1 MSIRTRFAPSP
12 TGLLHV
18 GNARAALFCFLFAKK
33 HDGQFVLRLDD
44 TDRERSTQAFADAI
58 QADLDW
64 LGLKWDETARQS
76 DRFERYDGVFE
87 TLVAQGHVYACYETP
102 EELERKRKRQLAR
115 GKPPVYDRAGLA
127 LSADEKAALEAEG
140 RSAHWRFKLSGN
152 QVAWR
157 DLVRGEQKIDT
168 ASVSDPVIRR
178 ADGSWLYTLP
188 SVVDDLDMNI
198 SHVIRG
204 EDHVTNTAA
213 QVELIAA
220 LGGEVPEFAHFSLML
235 GADGSGLSKRLGSL
249 ALADLR
255 DSGLEPISLN
265 AHIARLG
272 TADPVVPAQTMQ
284 EIIDGFDMARLG
296 RAPARFDP
304 EDVTRLNARILH
316 ETPYAAV
323 AERLAEIGAPA
334 QAEFWEAMRGNIEKF
349 ADMQNIMALINGP
362 ITPVVETD
370 DADYIAQARALLPDA
385 PLDTESW
392 SDWTGRLKDETGRK
406 GRALFMPLR
415 MALTGQSHGPEMQ
428 HLLYHIGYDEAV
440 ARLEAA
446 GKH

>member
-64 LGLKWDETARQS
+64 LGLKWDDTARQS

-87 TLVAQGHVYACYETP
+87 TLVAQGHVYACYETT

-385 PLDTESW
+385 PLETESW
-392 SDWTGRLKDETGRK
+392 SDWTGRLKDATGRK

>member
-1 MSIRTRFAPSP
+1 M
-12 TGLLHV
+12 LHV

-58 QADLDW
+58 KADLDW

-127 LSADEKAALEAEG
+127 LSADEKATLEAEG

-152 QVAWR
+152 QVTWR

-370 DADYIAQARALLPDA
+370 DADYIAQARILLPDA
-385 PLDTESW
+385 PFDTDSW
-392 SDWTGRLKDETGRK
+392 SDWTARLKDETGRK

>member
-255 DSGLEPISLN
+255 DNGLEPISLN

-392 SDWTGRLKDETGRK
+392 SDWTGRLKDATGRK

>member
-44 TDRERSTQAFADAI
+44 TDTERSTQDFADAI

-64 LGLKWDETARQS
+64 LGLTWDETARQS
-76 DRFERYDGVFE
+76 DRFDRYDAAFE

-102 EELERKRKRQLAR
+102 DELERKRKRQLAR
-115 GKPPVYDRAGLA
+115 GKPPVYDRAGLG

-140 RSAHWRFKLSGN
+140 RAPHWRFKLSGN
-152 QVAWR
+152 QVGWH

-168 ASVSDPVIRR
+168 SSVSDPVIRR
-178 ADGSWLYTLP
+178 ADGTWLYTLP
-188 SVVDDLDMNI
+188 SVVDDLDMKI

-272 TADPVVPAQTMQ
+272 TADPVVPAHTMQ

-304 EDVTRLNARILH
+304 EDVVRLNARILH

-323 AERLAEIGAPA
+323 ADRLAEIGAPM

-362 ITPVVETD
+362 VTPVVEAD
-370 DADYIAQARALLPDA
+370 DADYVAQARALLPDA
-385 PLDTESW
+385 PLDTQSW
-392 SDWTGRLKDETGRK
+392 SVWTGRLKEETGRK
-406 GRALFMPLR
+406 GRGLFMPLR

-446 GKH
+446 GKQ

>member
-1 MSIRTRFAPSP
+1 MFIRTRFAPSP

-33 HDGQFVLRLDD
+33 NDGQFVLRLDD

-58 QADLDW
+58 HADLDW
-64 LGLKWDETARQS
+64 LGLKWDEPARQS
-76 DRFERYDGVFE
+76 DRFERYDAVFE

-152 QVAWR
+152 QVGWR

-255 DSGLEPISLN
+255 DNGLEPISLN

-349 ADMQNIMALINGP
+349 ADMKNIMALINGP

-385 PLDTESW
+385 PLETESW
-392 SDWTGRLKDETGRK
+392 SDWTGRLKDATGRK

-446 GKH
+446 GKN

>member
-1 MSIRTRFAPSP
+1 
-12 TGLLHV
+12 
-18 GNARAALFCFLFAKK
+18 
-33 HDGQFVLRLDD
+33 
-44 TDRERSTQAFADAI
+44 
-58 QADLDW
+58 
-64 LGLKWDETARQS
+64 
-76 DRFERYDGVFE
+76 
-87 TLVAQGHVYACYETP
+87 
-102 EELERKRKRQLAR
+102 
-115 GKPPVYDRAGLA
+115 
-127 LSADEKAALEAEG
+127 
-140 RSAHWRFKLSGN
+140 
-152 QVAWR
+152 
-157 DLVRGEQKIDT
+157 
-168 ASVSDPVIRR
+168 
-178 ADGSWLYTLP
+178 
-188 SVVDDLDMNI
+188 MNI

-323 AERLAEIGAPA
+323 AERLAE
-334 QAEFWEAMRGNIEKF
+334 
-349 ADMQNIMALINGP
+349 
-362 ITPVVETD
+362 
-370 DADYIAQARALLPDA
+370 
-385 PLDTESW
+385 
-392 SDWTGRLKDETGRK
+392 
-406 GRALFMPLR
+406 
-415 MALTGQSHGPEMQ
+415 
-428 HLLYHIGYDEAV
+428 
-440 ARLEAA
+440 
-446 GKH
+446 

>member
-76 DRFERYDGVFE
+76 DRFERYDAVFE

-140 RSAHWRFKLSGN
+140 RTAHWRFKLSGN

-316 ETPYAAV
+316 ETSYAAV

-370 DADYIAQARALLPDA
+370 DADYIAQARTLLPDA
-385 PLDTESW
+385 PFDTESW
-392 SDWTGRLKDETGRK
+392 SDWTARLKDETGRK

>member
-76 DRFERYDGVFE
+76 DRFERYDAVFE
-87 TLVAQGHVYACYETP
+87 TLVAQGHVYACFETP

-127 LSADEKAALEAEG
+127 LSADEIAALEAEG
-140 RSAHWRFKLSGN
+140 RTAHWRFKLSGN

-204 EDHVTNTAA
+204 EDHVTNTAT

-220 LGGEVPEFAHFSLML
+220 LCGKVPEFAHFSLML

-323 AERLAEIGAPA
+323 AERLTEIGAPA
-334 QAEFWEAMRGNIEKF
+334 QAEFWEAMRGNIENF
-349 ADMQNIMALINGP
+349 ADMQNIMALIKGP

>member
-64 LGLKWDETARQS
+64 LGLKWDDTARQS

-370 DADYIAQARALLPDA
+370 DADYIAQACAFLPDA

>member
-44 TDRERSTQAFADAI
+44 TDTERSTQDFADAI

-64 LGLKWDETARQS
+64 LGLTWDETARQS
-76 DRFERYDGVFE
+76 DRFERYDAAFD

-102 EELERKRKRQLAR
+102 DELERKRKRQLAR
-115 GKPPVYDRAGLA
+115 GKPPVYDRAGLG

-140 RSAHWRFKLSGN
+140 RAPHWRFKLSGN
-152 QVAWR
+152 QVGWH

-168 ASVSDPVIRR
+168 SSVSDPVIRR
-178 ADGSWLYTLP
+178 ADGTWLYTLP

-220 LGGEVPEFAHFSLML
+220 LGGTVPEFAHFSLML

-249 ALADLR
+249 ALAELR

-304 EDVTRLNARILH
+304 EDVVRLNARILH

-323 AERLAEIGAPA
+323 ADRLAEIGAPT

-362 ITPVVETD
+362 VTPVVEAD
-370 DADYIAQARALLPDA
+370 DADYVAQARALLPDA
-385 PLDTESW
+385 PLDTQSW
-392 SDWTGRLKDETGRK
+392 SVWTGRLKEETGRK
-406 GRALFMPLR
+406 GRGLFMPLR

-446 GKH
+446 GKQ

>member
-76 DRFERYDGVFE
+76 DRFERYDAVFE

-255 DSGLEPISLN
+255 DNGLEPISLN

-385 PLDTESW
+385 PLDMESW

>member
-1 MSIRTRFAPSP
+1 MFIRTRFAPSP

-33 HDGQFVLRLDD
+33 NDGQFVLRLDD

-76 DRFERYDGVFE
+76 DRFERYDAVFE

-102 EELERKRKRQLAR
+102 DELERKRKRQLAR

-152 QVAWR
+152 QVGWH

-255 DSGLEPISLN
+255 DNGLEPISLN

-349 ADMQNIMALINGP
+349 ADMKNIMALINGP

-385 PLDTESW
+385 PLETESW
-392 SDWTGRLKDETGRK
+392 SDWTGRLKDATGRK

>member
-1 MSIRTRFAPSP
+1 MFIRTRFAPSP

-33 HDGQFVLRLDD
+33 NDGQFVLRLDD

-76 DRFERYDGVFE
+76 DRFERYDAVFE
-87 TLVAQGHVYACYETP
+87 MLVAQGHVYACYETP

-385 PLDTESW
+385 PLETESW
-392 SDWTGRLKDETGRK
+392 SDWTGRLKDATGRK

>member
-1 MSIRTRFAPSP
+1 MFIRTRFAPSP

-33 HDGQFVLRLDD
+33 NDGQFVLRLDD

-76 DRFERYDGVFE
+76 DRFERYDAVFE

-140 RSAHWRFKLSGN
+140 RAAHWRFKLSGN
-152 QVAWR
+152 QVGWR

-168 ASVSDPVIRR
+168 DSVSDPVIRR

-255 DSGLEPISLN
+255 DNGLEPISLN

-349 ADMQNIMALINGP
+349 ADMKNIMALINGP

-385 PLDTESW
+385 PLETESW
-392 SDWTGRLKDETGRK
+392 SDWTGRLKDATGRK

>member
-33 HDGQFVLRLDD
+33 HDGEFVLRLDD

-64 LGLKWDETARQS
+64 LGLKWDETVRQS
-76 DRFERYDGVFE
+76 DRFERYHAVFE

-102 EELERKRKRQLAR
+102 EELDRKRKRQLAR

-127 LSADEKAALEAEG
+127 LSADEKATLEAEG

-204 EDHVTNTAA
+204 EDHVTNLS
-213 QVELIAA
+213 LI
-220 LGGEVPEFAHFSLML
+220 
-235 GADGSGLSKRLGSL
+235 
-249 ALADLR
+249 
-255 DSGLEPISLN
+255 
-265 AHIARLG
+265 HI
-272 TADPVVPAQTMQ
+272 
-284 EIIDGFDMARLG
+284 
-296 RAPARFDP
+296 
-304 EDVTRLNARILH
+304 
-316 ETPYAAV
+316 
-323 AERLAEIGAPA
+323 
-334 QAEFWEAMRGNIEKF
+334 
-349 ADMQNIMALINGP
+349 
-362 ITPVVETD
+362 
-370 DADYIAQARALLPDA
+370 
-385 PLDTESW
+385 
-392 SDWTGRLKDETGRK
+392 
-406 GRALFMPLR
+406 
-415 MALTGQSHGPEMQ
+415 
-428 HLLYHIGYDEAV
+428 
-440 ARLEAA
+440 
-446 GKH
+446 

>member
-44 TDRERSTQAFADAI
+44 TDTERSTQDFADAI

-64 LGLKWDETARQS
+64 LGLTWDETARQS
-76 DRFERYDGVFE
+76 DRFDRYDAAFE

-102 EELERKRKRQLAR
+102 DELERKRKRQLAR
-115 GKPPVYDRAGLA
+115 GKPPVYDRAGLG

-140 RSAHWRFKLSGN
+140 RAPHWRFKLSGN
-152 QVAWR
+152 QVGWH

-168 ASVSDPVIRR
+168 SSVSDPVIRR
-178 ADGSWLYTLP
+178 ADGTWLYTLP
-188 SVVDDLDMNI
+188 SVVDDLDMKI

-220 LGGEVPEFAHFSLML
+220 LGGMVPEFAHFSLML

-249 ALADLR
+249 ALAELR

-272 TADPVVPAQTMQ
+272 TADPVVPARTMQ

-304 EDVTRLNARILH
+304 EDVVRLNARILH

-323 AERLAEIGAPA
+323 ADRLAEIGAPT

-362 ITPVVETD
+362 VTPMVEAD
-370 DADYIAQARALLPDA
+370 DADYVAQARVLLPDA
-385 PLDTESW
+385 PLDTQSW
-392 SDWTGRLKDETGRK
+392 SVWTGRLKEETGRK
-406 GRALFMPLR
+406 GRGLFMPLR

-446 GKH
+446 GKQ

>member
-33 HDGQFVLRLDD
+33 NDGQFVLRLDD

-76 DRFERYDGVFE
+76 DRFERYDAVFE

-152 QVAWR
+152 QVGWR

-255 DSGLEPISLN
+255 DNGLEPISLN

-349 ADMQNIMALINGP
+349 ADMKNIMALINGP

-385 PLDTESW
+385 PLETESW
-392 SDWTGRLKDETGRK
+392 SDWTGRLKDATGRK

>member
-1 MSIRTRFAPSP
+1 MFIRTRFAPSP

-64 LGLKWDETARQS
+64 LGLKWDDTARQS

-220 LGGEVPEFAHFSLML
+220 LGGEVPEFADFSLML

-284 EIIDGFDMARLG
+284 EIIDGFDIARLG

-323 AERLAEIGAPA
+323 VDRLAEIGAPA

-349 ADMQNIMALINGP
+349 ADMQNILALIHGP
-362 ITPVVETD
+362 VTPVVEVD
-370 DADYIAQARALLPDA
+370 DADYIEQARALLPDA
-385 PLDTESW
+385 PLGMDSW
-392 SDWTGRLKDETGRK
+392 SDWTGRLKEETGRK

>member
-76 DRFERYDGVFE
+76 DRFERYDAVFE

-284 EIIDGFDMARLG
+284 EIIEGFDMARLG

-334 QAEFWEAMRGNIEKF
+334 RAEFWEAMRGNIENF
-349 ADMQNIMALINGP
+349 ADMQNIMVLINGP

>member
-1 MSIRTRFAPSP
+1 MFIRTRFAPSP

-33 HDGQFVLRLDD
+33 NDGQFVLRLDD

-76 DRFERYDGVFE
+76 DRFERYDAVFE

-115 GKPPVYDRAGLA
+115 GKPPVYDRAGQA

-152 QVAWR
+152 QVGWR

-255 DSGLEPISLN
+255 DNGLEPISLS

-349 ADMQNIMALINGP
+349 ADMKNIMALINGP

-385 PLDTESW
+385 PLETESW

>member
-1 MSIRTRFAPSP
+1 MFIRTRFAPSP

-33 HDGQFVLRLDD
+33 NDGQFVLRLDD

-76 DRFERYDGVFE
+76 DRFERYDAVFE
-87 TLVAQGHVYACYETP
+87 TLVAQGHVYACYESP

-152 QVAWR
+152 QVGWR

-255 DSGLEPISLN
+255 DNGLEPISLN

-349 ADMQNIMALINGP
+349 ADMKNIMALINGP

-385 PLDTESW
+385 PLETESW
-392 SDWTGRLKDETGRK
+392 SDWTGRLKDATGRK

>member
-127 LSADEKAALEAEG
+127 LSADEKATLEAEG

-152 QVAWR
+152 QVTWR

-213 QVELIAA
+213 QVELITA

-316 ETPYAAV
+316 ETSYAAV

-334 QAEFWEAMRGNIEKF
+334 QPEFWEAMRGNIEKF

-370 DADYIAQARALLPDA
+370 DADYIAQARTLLPDA
-385 PLDTESW
+385 PFDTESW
-392 SDWTGRLKDETGRK
+392 SDWTARLKDETGRK

>member
-64 LGLKWDETARQS
+64 LGLKWDDTARQS

-152 QVAWR
+152 QVAWH

-323 AERLAEIGAPA
+323 AERLAEIGAPV

-349 ADMQNIMALINGP
+349 ADMKNIMALINGP

-370 DADYIAQARALLPDA
+370 DADYIAQARTLLPDA

-392 SDWTGRLKDETGRK
+392 SNWTGRLKDETGRK

>member
-349 ADMQNIMALINGP
+349 ADMKNIMALINGP

-392 SDWTGRLKDETGRK
+392 SDWTGRLKDATGRK

>member
-18 GNARAALFCFLFAKK
+18 GNARAALFCFMFAKK

-44 TDRERSTQAFADAI
+44 TDLERSTQAFADAV

-76 DRFERYDGVFE
+76 DRFERYDAVFG

-127 LSADEKAALEAEG
+127 LSSDEKAALEAEG

-152 QVAWR
+152 QVSWR

-235 GADGSGLSKRLGSL
+235 GADGSGLSKRVGSL

-272 TADPVVPAQTMQ
+272 TADPVVPAHTMQ
-284 EIIDGFDMARLG
+284 KIIDGFDMARLG

-316 ETPYAAV
+316 ETPFAVV

-334 QAEFWEAMRGNIEKF
+334 QVEFWETMRANIEKF
-349 ADMQNIMALINGP
+349 ADMQDIMALINGP

-392 SDWTGRLKDETGRK
+392 SDWTGRLKDETGRN

>member
-33 HDGQFVLRLDD
+33 HGGQFVLRLDD
-44 TDRERSTQAFADAI
+44 TDTERSTQHFADAI
-58 QADLDW
+58 RVDLDW
-64 LGLKWDETARQS
+64 LGLAWDETARQS
-76 DRFERYDGVFE
+76 DRFDRYDAVFE

-102 EELERKRKRQLAR
+102 DELERKRKRQLSR
-115 GKPPVYDRAGLA
+115 GKPPVYDRASLG
-127 LSADEKAALEAEG
+127 LSADEKASLEAEG
-140 RSAHWRFKLSGN
+140 RKPHWRFKLSGN
-152 QVAWR
+152 QVGWH

-168 ASVSDPVIRR
+168 SSVSDPVIRR
-178 ADGSWLYTLP
+178 ADGTWLYTLP
-188 SVVDDLDMNI
+188 SVVDDLDMKI

-220 LGGEVPEFAHFSLML
+220 LGGTMPEFAHFSLML

-249 ALADLR
+249 SLADLR

-272 TADPVVPAQTMQ
+272 TADPVVPAQTLL

-323 AERLAEIGAPA
+323 AERLAKIGAPA
-334 QAEFWEAMRGNIEKF
+334 QADFWEAMRGNIEKF
-349 ADMQNIMALINGP
+349 ADMQNIMVLINGP
-362 ITPVVETD
+362 ITPVV
-370 DADYIAQARALLPDA
+370 DAEDGDFIAQARALLPDA
-385 PLDTESW
+385 PLDTQSW
-392 SDWTGRLKDETGRK
+392 SVWTGRLKDETGRK
-406 GRALFMPLR
+406 GRGLFMPLR

-428 HLLYHIGYDEAV
+428 HLLYHIGYDESV

-446 GKH
+446 GKD

>member
-64 LGLKWDETARQS
+64 LGLKWDDTARQS

-349 ADMQNIMALINGP
+349 ADMKNIMALINGP

-370 DADYIAQARALLPDA
+370 DADYIAQACALLPDA

>member
-76 DRFERYDGVFE
+76 DRFERYDAVFE

-349 ADMQNIMALINGP
+349 ADMQNILALIHGP
-362 ITPVVETD
+362 VTPVVEAD
-370 DADYIAQARALLPDA
+370 DADYIEQARALLPDA
-385 PLDTESW
+385 PLGMDSW
-392 SDWTGRLKDETGRK
+392 SDWTGRLKEETGRK

>member
-76 DRFERYDGVFE
+76 DRFERYDAVFE

-334 QAEFWEAMRGNIEKF
+334 QAEFWEAMRGNIENF
-349 ADMQNIMALINGP
+349 ADIQNIMALINGP

-428 HLLYHIGYDEAV
+428 HLLYHIGYDEVV

>member
-64 LGLKWDETARQS
+64 LGLKWDETVRQS

-127 LSADEKAALEAEG
+127 LAADEKAALEAEG

-152 QVAWR
+152 QVDWR

-204 EDHVTNTAA
+204 EDHVTNTVA

-385 PLDTESW
+385 PIDTESW

>member
-44 TDRERSTQAFADAI
+44 TDRERSAQAFADAI

-64 LGLKWDETARQS
+64 LGLKWDETVRQS
-76 DRFERYDGVFE
+76 DRFERYDAVFE

-127 LSADEKAALEAEG
+127 LSADEKATLEAEG

-152 QVAWR
+152 QITWR

-213 QVELIAA
+213 QVELFTA

-265 AHIARLG
+265 ALIARLG

-385 PLDTESW
+385 PLETESW

>member
-1 MSIRTRFAPSP
+1 MFIRTRFAPSP

-76 DRFERYDGVFE
+76 DRFERYDAVFE

-115 GKPPVYDRAGLA
+115 GKPPVYDRAGLV

-152 QVAWR
+152 QVSWR

-255 DSGLEPISLN
+255 DNGLEPISLN

-349 ADMQNIMALINGP
+349 ADMKNIMAVINGP

-385 PLDTESW
+385 PLETESW
-392 SDWTGRLKDETGRK
+392 SDWTGRLKNATGRK

>member
-1 MSIRTRFAPSP
+1 MFIRTRFAPSP

-33 HDGQFVLRLDD
+33 NDGQFVLRLDD

-76 DRFERYDGVFE
+76 DRFERYDAVFE

-152 QVAWR
+152 QVGWR

-255 DSGLEPISLN
+255 DNGLEPISLN

-385 PLDTESW
+385 PLETESW
-392 SDWTGRLKDETGRK
+392 SDWTGRLKDATGRK

>member
-18 GNARAALFCFLFAKK
+18 GNARAALFCFMFAKK

-44 TDRERSTQAFADAI
+44 TDLERSTQAFADAI

-76 DRFERYDGVFE
+76 DRFERYDAVFE

-127 LSADEKAALEAEG
+127 LSSDEKAALEAEG

-152 QVAWR
+152 QVSWR

-235 GADGSGLSKRLGSL
+235 GADGSGLSKRVGSL

-272 TADPVVPAQTMQ
+272 TADPVVPAHTMQ
-284 EIIDGFDMARLG
+284 KIIDGFDMARLG

-316 ETPYAAV
+316 ETPYAVV
-323 AERLAEIGAPA
+323 AERLVEIGAPA
-334 QAEFWEAMRGNIEKF
+334 QVEFWEAMRGNIEKF
-349 ADMQNIMALINGP
+349 ADMQDIVALINGP

-370 DADYIAQARALLPDA
+370 DAEYIAQARALLPDA

-392 SDWTGRLKDETGRK
+392 SDWTGRLKDETGRN

>member
-1 MSIRTRFAPSP
+1 MFIRTRFAPSP

-33 HDGQFVLRLDD
+33 NDGQFVLRLDD

-76 DRFERYDGVFE
+76 DRFERYDAVFE

-152 QVAWR
+152 QVGWR

-255 DSGLEPISLN
+255 DNGLEPISLN

-349 ADMQNIMALINGP
+349 ADMKNIMALINGP

-385 PLDTESW
+385 PLETESW
-392 SDWTGRLKDETGRK
+392 SDWTGRLKDATGRK

>member
-127 LSADEKAALEAEG
+127 LSADEKAALEAKG

>member
-323 AERLAEIGAPA
+323 AKRLAEIGAPA

-370 DADYIAQARALLPDA
+370 DADYIALARALLPDA

>member
-33 HDGQFVLRLDD
+33 NGGQFVLRLDD
-44 TDRERSTQAFADAI
+44 TDTERSTQDFADAI
-58 QADLDW
+58 RADLDW
-64 LGLKWDETARQS
+64 LGLVWDETARQS
-76 DRFERYDGVFE
+76 ERFDRYVAVFE

-102 EELERKRKRQLAR
+102 DELERKRKRQLSR
-115 GKPPVYDRAGLA
+115 GKPPVYDRAGLG
-127 LSADEKAALEAEG
+127 LSVDEKATLEAEG
-140 RSAHWRFKLSGN
+140 RAPHWRFKLSGN
-152 QVAWR
+152 QVGWH

-168 ASVSDPVIRR
+168 SSLSDPVIRR
-178 ADGSWLYTLP
+178 ADGTWLYTLP
-188 SVVDDLDMNI
+188 SVVDDLDMYI

-213 QVELIAA
+213 QAEMIAA
-220 LGGEVPEFAHFSLML
+220 LGGTMPEFAHFSLML
-235 GADGSGLSKRLGSL
+235 GTDGSGLSKRLGSL
-249 ALADLR
+249 SLADLR

-265 AHIARLG
+265 AHVARLG
-272 TADPVVPAQTMQ
+272 TADPIVPAQTMQ
-284 EIIDGFDMARLG
+284 EIIDGFDMSRLG

-316 ETPYAAV
+316 ETPHAAV

-334 QAEFWEAMRGNIEKF
+334 QADFWEAMRGNIEKF

-362 ITPVVETD
+362 ITPVV
-370 DADYIAQARALLPDA
+370 DAEDGDFIARARALLPDA
-385 PLDTESW
+385 PFNMQSW
-392 SDWTGRLKDETGRK
+392 SVWTGRLKEETGRK
-406 GRALFMPLR
+406 GRGLFMPLR

-428 HLLYHIGYDEAV
+428 HLLYHIGYDEAA

-446 GKH
+446 GKN

>member
-140 RSAHWRFKLSGN
+140 RTAHWRFKLSGN

-168 ASVSDPVIRR
+168 SSVSDPVIRR

-316 ETPYAAV
+316 ETSYAAV

-334 QAEFWEAMRGNIEKF
+334 QPEFWEAMRGNIEKF

-428 HLLYHIGYDEAV
+428 HLLYHIGYAEAV

>member
-1 MSIRTRFAPSP
+1 MFIRTRFAPSP

-33 HDGQFVLRLDD
+33 NDGQFVLRLDD

-76 DRFERYDGVFE
+76 DRFERYDAVFE

-115 GKPPVYDRAGLA
+115 GKPPVYDRAGLV

-152 QVAWR
+152 QVSWR

-255 DSGLEPISLN
+255 DNGLEPISLN

-349 ADMQNIMALINGP
+349 ADMKNIMAVINGP

-385 PLDTESW
+385 PLETESW
-392 SDWTGRLKDETGRK
+392 SDWTGRLKDATGRK